1 MEFGY
6 WRRRHRGKS
15 RLFISSSA
23 RRTDWLSD
31 FLPPAVPFFHRAIYR
46 GSDADS
52 GLSRVIRTR
61 NLCRKSRVAPVRR
74 GADRSHHEYKF
85 SLINRRRHQVAVER
99 PTSRGRGKGREAIR
113 GRGRAM
119 TATTIVIT
127 KTASSSS
134 SRRRRGYRM
143 IHGGLPWH
151 TCEKA
156 SLGALKP
163 RPLPWWFKRIRSK
176 REMRWEASII
186 MRPLTSHSRSR
197 GERDSWHE
205 EAGTR
210 DGAEYRN

>member
-52 GLSRVIRTR
+52 GPSRVTRTR
-61 NLCRKSRVAPVRR
+61 NLCPKSRVAPVRR

-99 PTSRGRGKGREAIR
+99 PTSRVGWESEGEGK
-113 GRGRAM
+113 
-119 TATTIVIT
+119 
-127 KTASSSS
+127 
-134 SRRRRGYRM
+134 
-143 IHGGLPWH
+143 
-151 TCEKA
+151 
-156 SLGALKP
+156 
-163 RPLPWWFKRIRSK
+163 
-176 REMRWEASII
+176 
-186 MRPLTSHSRSR
+186 R
-197 GERDSWHE
+197 GEGPRDDGDDDRNHE
-205 EAGTR
+205 NSFFFIFTSTTR
-210 DGAEYRN
+210 LQDDPWRSSMAYL